1 MYEDLYFTKPTGEKV
16 NLSNIINWLLE
27 IQEKAQYEGLNKV
40 TDYTP
45 GSQAYHAVH
54 QQALIM
60 FNQLERINESEYNIL
75 PFHMKGEYLDYWG
88 NSIGVHREGA
98 KNSTGVVKI
107 SLNSPALE
115 NIIIFEGSK
124 LSTTDAITFKTT
136 EEAII
141 LKDTT
146 TAYVKV
152 VCTVS
157 GEVGNVNADTIT
169 EMITSYNHDFIIT
182 NETAFTTGADEEDDN
197 TYHERILSYPDN
209 YPPGSKGWH
218 EGVANLLGNV
228 QDSYCISRPLDQTAT
243 VEVVF
248 NCKDKEKVN
257 ETTAELNTL
266 FSEDKYN
273 MAGINLILTPSTEIP
288 VFTDNTVQLLIKENY
303 TFEAIKNEAI
313 EVITNYFKTR
323 RLGQKYDTDSIK
335 FLLSNI
341 EGVNNV
347 TISDPEV
354 EECSIYEVFTTDYS
368 LLNDRI
374 VEMEI

>member
-16 NLSNIINWLLE
+16 NLSQIVNWLLE

-98 KNSTGVVKI
+98 KNSTGVVGI
-107 SLNSPALE
+107 SLEHPAE
-115 NIIIFEGSK
+115 EDIIIHEGSK

-136 EEAII
+136 EDTII
-141 LKDTT
+141 LKNTT
-146 TAYVKV
+146 KIYVNV

-157 GEVGNVNADTIT
+157 GAVGNVNPNTIT
-169 EMITSYNHDFIIT
+169 EMITAYNHDFIVN
-182 NETAFTTGADEEDDN
+182 NEIAFSTGADEEDDN
-197 TYHERILSYPDN
+197 SYHERILSSPN
-209 YPPGSKGWH
+209 NHPPGSKGWY
-218 EGVANLLGNV
+218 EMVANMVSNV

-243 VEVVF
+243 VEIVF
-248 NCKDKEKVN
+248 NCKDKDKLS
-257 ETTAELNTL
+257 ETNAELNTL
-266 FSEDKYN
+266 FGQDKYN
-273 MAGINLILTPSTEIP
+273 IAGINLILTPATEIE
-288 VFTDNTVQLLIKENY
+288 VFIDNTIQILIKENY
-303 TFEAIKNEAI
+303 TFEAIKNEA
-313 EVITNYFKTR
+313 VTVVTNYFKTR
-323 RLGQKYDTDSIK
+323 KLGQKYDTEGIK
-335 FLLSNI
+335 FLLNNI